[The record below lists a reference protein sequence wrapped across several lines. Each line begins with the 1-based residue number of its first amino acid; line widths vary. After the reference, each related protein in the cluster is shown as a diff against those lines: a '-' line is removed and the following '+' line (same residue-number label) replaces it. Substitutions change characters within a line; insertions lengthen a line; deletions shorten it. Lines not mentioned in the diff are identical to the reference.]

1 MKAKSYRE
9 VKKFSDIPNIGSAMI
24 RDFQKLG
31 IKVPNDLKSKDPF
44 TLYKKMCNVSNAR
57 QDPCVLDTYMA
68 AVDFMN
74 GAPARPW
81 WYYTKLRKSHYSRNI
96 FLTSPDIK

>member
-1 MKAKSYRE
+1 MKVKTAQQAK
-9 VKKFSDIPNIGSAMI
+9 KLQDIPNIGPAMV
-24 RDFQKLG
+24 RDFQALG
-31 IKVPNDLKSKDPF
+31 VREPKHLKGKDAY
-44 TLYKKMCNVSNAR
+44 TLYKKMCKLSGKR

-81 WYYTKLRKSHYSRNI
+81 WWYTKKRKKEY
-96 FLTSPDIK
+96 PGV